1 MTTKFLIVE
10 AHGVLRRALRGWLE
24 TKFPGC
30 HIVEA
35 TNEEEAVATVQA
47 VSPHVVIMDI
57 SLPEMNGLDCMTQI
71 KAVEPAIQVLVLTT
85 FEDEIYHA
93 VATANGADAYVP
105 KARMLTNL
113 QPALAALLARPQNSQ
128 SEPLH
133 LNN

>member
-35 TNEEEAVATVQA
+35 TSGDEAVAIAQA
-47 VSPHVVIMDI
+47 ISPHVVIMDI
-57 SLPEMNGLDCMTQI
+57 SLPGMNGLASMAQI
-71 KAVEPAIQVLVLTT
+71 KAVEPATLVLVLTT
-85 FEDEIYHA
+85 FEDEIYYT
-93 VATANGADAYVP
+93 TAAAKGADAYVP

-113 QPALAALLARPQNSQ
+113 QPALAALLSLHQDGQ
-128 SEPLH
+128 SEALH